1 VELGSGVAARIR
13 LWIGGMNAMQT
24 RVLVALTVLGGTTL
38 PKAAAELPKAGKYLG
53 TLTVTKS
60 AAANNVEAFASS
72 KFRASAQ
79 VSNDGTFLV
88 LLAGTGLSE
97 ITNQVFLGKIV
108 EESPGVFIFNN
119 GTGLTPLALT
129 VRGREVISFSYSVAE
144 ADKPEFSDEN
154 GAPHKMDISFSV
166 KLTRVGR

>member
-1 VELGSGVAARIR
+1 VELGSGVADRIR
-13 LWIGGMNAMQT
+13 LWIGGMNAMQM
-24 RVLVALTVLGGTTL
+24 RVLVALMVLGGTTL
-38 PKAAAELPKAGKYLG
+38 PEAAAETPKPGKYLG

-60 AAANNVEAFASS
+60 AAANNVEASASS

-79 VSNDGTFLV
+79 VSSDGTFLV

-97 ITNQVFLGKIV
+97 ITNQIFLGKIV
-108 EESPGVFIFNN
+108 EDGPGLFFEN

-129 VRGREVISFSYSVAE
+129 VRGKEVISFSYSVAE
-144 ADKPEFSDEN
+144 ADKQEFSDEN
-154 GAPHKMDISFSV
+154 GVPRKMDISFSV